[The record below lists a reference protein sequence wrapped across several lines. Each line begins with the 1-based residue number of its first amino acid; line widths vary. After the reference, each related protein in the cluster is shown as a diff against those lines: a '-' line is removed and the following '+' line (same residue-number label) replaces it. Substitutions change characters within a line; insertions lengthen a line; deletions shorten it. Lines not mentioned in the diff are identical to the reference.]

1 MFPEITAVPNF
12 AVVFLLYLIE
22 PSPEP
27 EARLYF
33 LGILR
38 LAF

>member
-1 MFPEITAVPNF
+1 MFPEITTVLNF
-12 AVVFLLYLIE
+12 SVVFLLFLIE
-22 PSPEP
+22 HSPEP